1 MLEVGSG
8 SSAISAKLQQCQEA
22 IGYVFNKP
30 ELLRA
35 ALTHASSANSRLAS
49 NERLEFLG
57 DAVLGLIVCERLYE
71 RFPEFLEGE
80 MTRIK
85 SAVVSRRTCA
95 AVSRRLGLEAYLIT
109 GKGMSTVPSNM
120 LADTFESLVCAIYLD
135 GGFEAAREFVL
146 KHLADEIDR
155 VAEDTHAG
163 NHKSVL
169 QELAQREFGTI
180 PNYHL
185 MDEKGPDH
193 SKCFKVAA
201 TVGQLTFPGAWGRT
215 KKEAEQKAALNA
227 ISYINGGELPFP
239 AD

>member
-1 MLEVGSG
+1 MLEVESA
-8 SSAISAKLQQCQEA
+8 SSALSAKLRQCQEA

-135 GGFEAAREFVL
+135 GGLEVAREFVL

-169 QELAQREFGTI
+169 QELAQREFGTT

-201 TVGQLTFPGAWGRT
+201 TVGRLTFPGAWGRT

>member
-1 MLEVGSG
+1 MLEVGSASG
-8 SSAISAKLQQCQEA
+8 ALSAKLQQCQEA

-135 GGFEAAREFVL
+135 GGLEAAREFVL

-169 QELAQREFGTI
+169 QELAQREFGTT

-201 TVGQLTFPGAWGRT
+201 TVGRLTFPGAWGRT

>member
-1 MLEVGSG
+1 MFEVA
-8 SSAISAKLQQCQEA
+8 SAPGALSAHLLKCQDA
-22 IGYVFNKP
+22 IGYVFHQP
-30 ELLRA
+30 ALLRA
-35 ALTHASSANSRLAS
+35 ALTHASSADSRLAS
-49 NERLEFLG
+49 NERMEFLG
-57 DAVLGLIVCERLYE
+57 DAVLGLVVCERLYE
-71 RFPEFLEGE
+71 RFPDFLEGDL
-80 MTRIK
+80 TRIK
-85 SAVVSRRTCA
+85 SAVVSRRACA
-95 AVSRRLGLEAYLIT
+95 AVSRRLGLEAYMIT
-109 GKGMSTVPSNM
+109 GKGVSSVPANM
-120 LADTFESLVCAIYLD
+120 LADVFESLVCAIYLD
-135 GGFEAAREFVL
+135 GGLDAARKFILQNLGE
-146 KHLADEIDR
+146 EIDR

-169 QELAQREFGTI
+169 QELAQREYGTT

-201 TVGQLTFPGAWGRT
+201 TVGGLTFPGAWGRT